1 MGTAMMWAWVN
12 PVLRPTE
19 HRTQGL
25 NASIEYEFSV
35 FFSSQ
40 TSAQLAFRSALWCI
54 KRVYGKGGTIW
65 NNKILKTGII

>member
-35 FFSSQ
+35 FFRAKQ
-40 TSAQLAFRSALWCI
+40 VLNLLFVALCGASNVFMA
-54 KRVYGKGGTIW
+54 RGEQSGTT
-65 NNKILKTGII
+65 KF